1 MILEQTLSSDSE
13 VGYCGTLSLIHH
25 LCLADINLKLEI
37 TRHLLTTTFTKLH
50 SPNLISQQ
58 IGWQESISRLL
69 VKKPIANLSNDNKN
83 VVDDISFDDNSD
95 ILNDDLIIFDEK
107 TMELNYQ
114 SIKDSGMI
122 LTEKLHAHV
131 SEAAHVIESEIKE
144 FADQVSGAVA
154 GNISSVYSV
163 IKSTTAELHGQL
175 ESLTLG
181 ASMDYVVSFFHIIFK
196 KFLTYYH
203 FFSLELPKTR
213 KKSFI
218 IDIKQRRWFHK
229 LINTSDWLISR

>member
-1 MILEQTLSSDSE
+1 MNFMTLEPQIVLMILEQTLSSDSE

-37 TRHLLTTTFTKLH
+37 TRRLLTTTFTKLH

-181 ASMDYVVSFFHIIFK
+181 ASMDYVVRFFFHILFI
-196 KFLTYYH
+196 
-203 FFSLELPKTR
+203 FSLNEFLFFRTTQNR
-213 KKSFI
+213 KEI
-218 IDIKQRRWFHK
+218 AHHRHQA
-229 LINTSDWLISR
+229 TMMVP